1 MTLAATTAGKGLR
14 RPMRWLL
21 RLARWLVGLV
31 ALAWIVLLIAWA
43 VLQWAILPHIDD
55 WRGRVEQ
62 EATAALRVPV
72 RIQRIEVSS
81 GGWMPTLSLQNVEL
95 LDTQGRVALSL
106 PRVTAVL
113 SARSILSWS
122 LRFEQ
127 LLIERPQLVIRR
139 DAQGHISIGGLSIE
153 QAGQTVSS
161 QRADALADWIFSQ
174 REFAITYGQIR
185 WIDEQR
191 AAPPLELSELH
202 LVLRNGLRKHSLR
215 LDATPPQAWGERFS
229 LRGDFNQA
237 LLKRPGELRW
247 WTGQLYVDLP
257 RADLRELRRHVDL
270 PFELDEGDGALR
282 AWVDVQRGQA
292 TGATV
297 DLALRS
303 VHMRLVPTADPLRL
317 AHIEGRVQLRQD
329 ASSLSLQAT
338 QLGFE
343 ALQDD
348 STDVHSVGHGVVWPR
363 SNWGVTLRIDRHG
376 AAQLADAR
384 LLGGMA
390 SAERLD
396 FALMAEIAER
406 LPVGNQVRDLL
417 DQLQPQGVLS
427 DFSAQWEG
435 SLEAPSHYRVGAH
448 IDAFSIHARA
458 PGEGA
463 TVGQPGVD
471 GASLTV
477 QADEHG
483 GQAQLAIDKGGLEI
497 PGLFEEPR
505 LPFNS
510 LDGLLQWQVTPA
522 QGRTPARIAVDLR
535 NLKFANDDLA
545 GHVDIGWR
553 SSTTPHGRIDLR
565 GHIDH
570 IAATRVQRY
579 LPLVISSARDYVRA
593 AILGGDADDVQMRL
607 AGELDDFPFD
617 KPAPRGT
624 TRGEFRI
631 STQARDVNLAYVPP
645 DPGQPLAWPAFT
657 QVNAQLVFDRG
668 AMLIQDGRAHA
679 LGYELSGVNG
689 GIKDLGHKQ
698 VLELEGSG
706 RGPLA
711 ELLNYVHGSPI
722 DGWIG
727 HALTQATASGN
738 AGLHLALRLPL
749 NDMDHSGVKGSVQ
762 LADNELRLRADVPAF
777 SALQGRVDFDTKGVT
792 VSHAR
797 AQALGGELSFEGGTQ
812 PDGSLRFT
820 GNGTATAEG
829 LRHAPE
835 LGALTQIA
843 RSVQGQA
850 AYQLHLGFGDD
861 GQTALDV
868 TSPLQGLALDL
879 PAPLHKPA
887 ATLLPLHVQI
897 VPQGTT
903 HDEVRFELAGVLQG
917 QYVRDT
923 SGAQARVQRGA
934 IGVQT
939 TALALPAHGV
949 TLEAHLGDASVDS
962 WLALVRGLDAG
973 AGAGSGL
980 DAGYVPSD
988 VQIKAHSL
996 QLFGRALN
1004 QLDAHL
1010 ERTAATD
1017 GGNLLKVSLTAEQLA
1032 GRIELEFARS
1042 GSLRRVQSRLAHLS
1056 LPKQD
1061 ADSVTQFL
1069 DQDLGGGPHQPD
1081 IVPTLDIAID
1091 DFELRGKKLGRL
1103 EIQAQ
1108 ANPATRDWKLGK
1120 LELGGPDATLTASGD
1135 WAAPAGG
1142 GPRRTQLDWTVD
1154 VRDGG
1159 ATLERLGQGQVLRG
1173 GKGRLSG
1180 TLGWLGSP
1188 LTPEFAAMDGRFSVK
1203 LDAGQFLKAE
1213 PGVGRL
1219 LGVLSLQSLPRRLL
1233 FDFRDVFSEGFA
1245 FDDFS
1250 GTVEIAHGV
1259 ARSSDLKM
1267 HGVQATVSIAGSTD
1281 LAAETQDLRIVAV
1294 PEFNA
1299 GGASLAYAAV
1309 NPAIGLG
1316 AFLAQFLLSKPINEA
1331 STREFH
1337 ITGSWSDPKVDKVDR
1352 SDRDELTLPAVA
1364 ASAPRATAS
1373 PLGQSQP

>member
-1 MTLAATTAGKGLR
+1 MSIATSVAGKGLR

-43 VLQWAILPHIDD
+43 VLQWAILPHIDE
-55 WRGRVEQ
+55 WRGRVEK

-81 GGWMPTLSLQNVEL
+81 GGWMPTLSLDQVEL
-95 LDTQGRVALSL
+95 LDPQGRVALSL

-139 DAQGHISIGGLSIE
+139 DAQGRISIGGLALD

-161 QRADALADWIFSQ
+161 ERADALADWIFSQ
-174 REFAITYGQIR
+174 REFAITYGRIR

-191 AAPPLELSELH
+191 AAPPLELADLH
-202 LVLRNGLRKHSLR
+202 LVLRNGLRSHSLR
-215 LDATPPQAWGERFS
+215 LDATPPPAWGERFS
-229 LRGDFNQA
+229 LRGNFTQA

-247 WTGQLYVDLP
+247 WTGQLYADLP

-282 AWVDVQRGQA
+282 AWVDVQRGQP

-303 VHMRLVPTADPLRL
+303 VHMRLVPNADPLRL

-329 ASSLSLQAT
+329 VGSLALQAT

-348 STDVHSVGHGVVWPR
+348 GADQHSVVWPR

-384 LLGGMA
+384 LLGGTA

-396 FALMAEIAER
+396 FALMAQIAER
-406 LPVGNQVRDLL
+406 LPVGKQVRDLL

-427 DFSAQWEG
+427 DFSAQWDG
-435 SLEAPSHYRVGAH
+435 SLEAPSHYRFGAR
-448 IDAFSIHARA
+448 IDGLSVHARLPA
-458 PGEGA
+458 EGA
-463 TVGQPGVD
+463 TIGQPGID

-483 GQAQLAIDKGGLEI
+483 GQAQFAIDKGGIEI

-505 LPFNS
+505 LPVNS
-510 LDGLLQWQVTPA
+510 LEGQLQWQVTPA
-522 QGRTPARIAVDLR
+522 QGRVPQRIAIDLK
-535 NLKFANDDLA
+535 NLQFANDDLA
-545 GHVDIGWR
+545 GRFDIGWH
-553 SSTTPHGRIDLR
+553 SSATALGRIDLH

-570 IAATRVQRY
+570 VAATRVQRY
-579 LPLVISSARDYVRA
+579 LPLSIPSARDYVRA
-593 AILGGDADDVQMRL
+593 AILGGDADDIQVRL

-617 KPAPRGT
+617 KPVPRGT

-657 QVNAQLVFDRG
+657 QVNAQLVFERG

-711 ELLNYVHGSPI
+711 ELLGFVHASPI
-722 DGWIG
+722 DGWTG

-738 AGLHLALRLPL
+738 AGLHLGLRLPL
-749 NDMDHSGVKGSVQ
+749 NDMDHSTVKGSVQ
-762 LADNELRLRADVPAF
+762 LADDELRLRADVPVF
-777 SALQGRVDFDTKGVT
+777 SALQARVDFDTKGVT

-797 AQALGGELSFEGGTQ
+797 AQALGGELAFDGGTQ
-812 PDGSLRFT
+812 ADGSLRFT

-829 LRHAPE
+829 LRHASE
-835 LGALTQIA
+835 LGALAQLA
-843 RSVQGQA
+843 RSMQGQA
-850 AYQLHLGFGDD
+850 GYQIHLGFGDD

-868 TSPLQGLALDL
+868 ASTLQGLALDL
-879 PAPLHKPA
+879 PAPLHKA
-887 ATLLPLHVQI
+887 ATAPLPLHVQLL
-897 VPQGTT
+897 PQGAT
-903 HDEVRFELAGVLQG
+903 HDELHIELAGLLQA
-917 QYVRDT
+917 QYLRDT
-923 SGAQARVQRGA
+923 SGTQSHVLRGA
-934 IGVQT
+934 LGVQT
-939 TALALPAHGV
+939 AAPALPAHGV
-949 TLEAHLGDASVDS
+949 VLDARLGDANLDS
-962 WLALVRGLDAG
+962 WLALAHGLDTG
-973 AGAGSGL
+973 SGSGL
-980 DAGYVPSD
+980 DAGYAPTDLS
-988 VQIKAHSL
+988 IRARSL
-996 QLFGRALN
+996 QLFGRPLN

-1010 ERTAATD
+1010 ERVGAPD
-1017 GGNLLKVSLTAEQLA
+1017 GGALVRVALTAEQLA
-1032 GRIELEFARS
+1032 GRIELEFGRA

-1069 DQDLGGGPHQPD
+1069 DQDLGAQRQLD

-1108 ANPATRDWKLGK
+1108 ADAATRDWKLGK
-1120 LELGGPDATLTASGD
+1120 LELSGPDATLTASGD
-1135 WAAPAGG
+1135 WGASAG
-1142 GPRRTQLDWTVD
+1142 GPRRTQLDWTLD

-1245 FDDFS
+1245 FDDVS
-1250 GTVEIAHGV
+1250 GNVEIVHGV

-1267 HGVQATVSIAGSTD
+1267 HGVQATVSVAGSTD
-1281 LAAETQDLRIVAV
+1281 LAAETQDLRIVVV

-1331 STREFH
+1331 GTREFH
-1337 ITGSWSDPKVDKVDR
+1337 ITGGWTDPKVEKVDKVEH
-1352 SDRDELTLPAVA
+1352 DESANHAAPAQE
-1364 ASAPRATAS
+1364 S
-1373 PLGQSQP
+1373 P